1 MPEAARPAQKHKV
14 REACLANPIGNRLNL
29 WQRLGANAYGLPLK
43 EREHRRGFRH
53 GQAVK

>member
-1 MPEAARPAQKHKV
+1 MPEAPRPAQKHKV
-14 REACLANPIGNRLNL
+14 REACLANPIGDRLNL

-43 EREHRRGFRH
+43 EREHKRGVRH